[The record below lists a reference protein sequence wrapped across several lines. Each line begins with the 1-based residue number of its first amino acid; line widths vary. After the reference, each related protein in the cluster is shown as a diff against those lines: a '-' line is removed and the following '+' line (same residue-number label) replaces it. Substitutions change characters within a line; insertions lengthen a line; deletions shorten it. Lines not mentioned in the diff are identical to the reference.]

1 MTALAQLNRWR
12 AVSDTKGPRAGR
24 RSLLGGATTRRPA
37 WWTLTLECGHTVKR
51 AVRYWPQP
59 NPRRGGTQHR
69 NLHDALPAPKH
80 VRCEQC
86 GPA

>member
-24 RSLLGGATTRRPA
+24 GSPPGGATARRTA

-51 AVRYWPQP
+51 PVRYWPQP
-59 NPRRGGTQHR
+59 NPQPGGTQHR
-69 NLHDALPAPKH
+69 SLHDVLPAP
-80 VRCEQC
+80 
-86 GPA
+86 